1 MGMSGIER
9 ALVGLLTLAVIASAI
24 AWMGKDRLRYRR
36 LIFATLITT
45 LVLVVLGAY
54 VRLSDAGLGCP
65 DWPGCYGSLTPHHS
79 VEEIR
84 AAELLQPGGPVSMA
98 KAWKE
103 MLHRYLAMIV
113 GALIAAIGFSAWR
126 NRRNFSQSPLLAIG
140 LVALVLFQALLGA
153 WTVTMLLKPAIVT
166 AHLLGGM
173 ALLALLTWL
182 HMRQAVVAYQMP
194 LGSIIPSGLRIFAI
208 IGLLSV
214 FIQIALGGWVSTNY
228 AALACEDFPTCNGAL
243 IPAMSFG
250 DAFHI
255 IRPLGFGPDGQLIT
269 IEALRAI
276 HWTHRVG
283 ALLVSAILLAL
294 ALALWRRPA
303 LKRRAGSLVALL
315 TLQVLLGVANVVWS
329 LPLVIAIAH
338 NGAAA
343 LLLAYLVYIN
353 FSLSR

>member
-1 MGMSGIER
+1 MGMSGLER
-9 ALVGLLTLAVIASAI
+9 SLVALVTLAFIVAAI
-24 AWMGKDRLRYRR
+24 VWMGKDRLRYRR
-36 LIFATLITT
+36 LIFATLIAT

-84 AAELLQPGGPVSMA
+84 AAELLQPGGPVSLA

-126 NRRNFSQSPLLAIG
+126 NRRSFSQSPLFAIG

-166 AHLLGGM
+166 SHLLGGM
-173 ALLALLTWL
+173 ALLALLSWL
-182 HMRQAVVAYQMP
+182 YLRQVGEVYRLPQ
-194 LGSIIPSGLRIFAI
+194 GGIIPAGLRVFAMM
-208 IGLLSV
+208 GLLAV
-214 FIQIALGGWVSTNY
+214 LIQIALGGWVSTNY
-228 AALACEDFPTCNGAL
+228 AALACEDFPTCNGDM
-243 IPAMSFG
+243 IPAMSFA
-250 DAFHI
+250 DAFHF
-255 IRPLGFGPDGQLIT
+255 IRPLGFGPDGQLLT
-269 IEALRAI
+269 TEALRAI

-283 ALLVSAILLAL
+283 ALLVSAVLLAL
-294 ALALWRRPA
+294 AAAFWRRPA
-303 LKRRAGSLVALL
+303 LRRRAAMLVALL
-315 TLQVLLGVANVVWS
+315 TLQVLLGIANVVWS

>member
-1 MGMSGIER
+1 MGMSGLER
-9 ALVGLLTLAVIASAI
+9 GFVGLMALAVVVAAI
-24 AWMGKDRLRYRR
+24 AWMGKNRLRYRR
-36 LIFATLITT
+36 LIFVTLIAT

-79 VEEIR
+79 ADEIR
-84 AAELLQPGGPVSMA
+84 AAESIQPGGPVSLA

-113 GALIAAIGFSAWR
+113 GALIAALGFSAWR
-126 NRRNFSQSPLLAIG
+126 NRRRFSQSPLLASG

-153 WTVTMLLKPAIVT
+153 WTVTMLLKPVIVT
-166 AHLLGGM
+166 SHLLGGM
-173 ALLALLTWL
+173 LLLALLTWL
-182 HMRQAVVAYQMP
+182 HMRQAGEAYRLPQ
-194 LGSIIPSGLRIFAI
+194 GGIIPAGLRVFALF
-208 IGLLSV
+208 GLLAVVS
-214 FIQIALGGWVSTNY
+214 QIALGGWVSTNY
-228 AALACEDFPTCNGAL
+228 AALACQDFPTCNSTM
-243 IPAMSFG
+243 IPTMSFG
-250 DAFHI
+250 DAFHF
-255 IRPLGFGPDGQLIT
+255 IRPLGFGPDGKLLT

-283 ALLVSAILLAL
+283 ALLVSAILLGL
-294 ALALWRRPA
+294 ALAFWRQPA
-303 LKRRAGSLVALL
+303 LKRRAAILVALL
-315 TLQVLLGVANVVWS
+315 ALQVLLGIVNVVWS
-329 LPLVIAIAH
+329 LPLAIAIAH

>member
-182 HMRQAVVAYQMP
+182 HMRQAVVAHQMP
-194 LGSIIPSGLRIFAI
+194 LGSIIPSGLRIFAM

-228 AALACEDFPTCNGAL
+228 AALACEDFPTCSGAM

-255 IRPLGFGPDGQLIT
+255 IRPLGFGPDGQALT

-294 ALALWRRPA
+294 ALALWRQPA
-303 LKRRAGSLVALL
+303 LKRRAGALVALL